1 MANVTICEGRLRTAA
16 GGVYGALCW
25 HIAALP
31 ECAGHER
38 LVLYTK
44 G

>member
-16 GGVYGALCW
+16 DGVYGALYW
-25 HIAALP
+25 HVAVLP